1 MTKRTGRFFFDTPT
15 HIIIYITAEGM
26 PCFNPEHP
34 FCFLSTKQSE
44 TILPPADTSEIKS
57 NAEIKQEFLTVV

>member
-1 MTKRTGRFFFDTPT
+1 
-15 HIIIYITAEGM
+15 M

-44 TILPPADTSEIKS
+44 TILPPANTSEIKS
-57 NAEIKQEFLTVV
+57 NTEIKQEFLAVV